1 MNNLK
6 RIFWVLALIITS
18 IILLPSNVKAIE
30 ITERHGEKGEFL
42 KQLAIYIKE
51 RNK

>member
-1 MNNLK
+1 MEQKTIDDL
-6 RIFWVLALIITS
+6 
-18 IILLPSNVKAIE
+18 E
-30 ITERHGEKGEFL
+30 QYGEKAEFL